1 MTSIFRLDAETT
13 SSGVTRT
20 RSLPQGD
27 PSAPMIFNIILD
39 TLAEKFIRTA
49 REKGWGL
56 CLADGSWVD
65 LILFADNYWLVA
77 TSPQMLRAMTVEWLR
92 LLGEVGWETPTS
104 ELTWCT
110 TMHDDVNMKIVV
122 NEEIA
127 KRAGNK
133 EGFKVLGTIV
143 TFDNNYD
150 VELEHRIQKAVISF
164 HKNKDLLLCSSVPLG
179 KRLQVFRATVEAS
192 LLWCAGSWNLT
203 LEQYQRLRGAQ
214 LRLVR
219 RMLRLKRNKDET
231 MPELIIRSNHI
242 LKHRLRD
249 LGTVYESWD

>member
-1 MTSIFRLDAETT
+1 MRH
-13 SSGVTRT
+13 
-20 RSLPQGD
+20 
-27 PSAPMIFNIILD
+27 
-39 TLAEKFIRTA
+39 
-49 REKGWGL
+49 
-56 CLADGSWVD
+56 
-65 LILFADNYWLVA
+65 
-77 TSPQMLRAMTVEWLR
+77 RAMTLEWLR
-92 LLGEVGWETPTS
+92 LIGDVGWEAPTS

-127 KRAGNK
+127 KRAGSK

-192 LLWCAGSWNLT
+192 LVWCAGSWNLT

-214 LRLVR
+214 LRRVR
-219 RMLRLKRNKDET
+219 RMLRLKRNKGET
-231 MPELIIRSNHI
+231 MSELIIRSNHT
-242 LKHRLRD
+242 LKQRLRD
-249 LGTVYESWD
+249 IGTCYESWDQRVVQLRLDWGGHIARMGRFDPFRLTFRVFTHWNYAFIMNTISDNNGG